1 MLNKFINTVF
11 EELWVFEETRIF
23 LSLKNIYVYNT
34 VLYYDT
40 FTLGLSLSFYEVSD
54 VDLCFDGQALKKC
67 KEPPNL

>member
-1 MLNKFINTVF
+1 M
-11 EELWVFEETRIF
+11 RIF
-23 LSLKNIYVYNT
+23 LSLKNTYAYNT